1 MASSSTT
8 TLLAQMQL
16 FDPGAEPDWRYQ
28 RILEIIH
35 RHPSP
40 GRCSRYDDKWVKRS
54 RGFILA
60 YEQKAQKKFTKRQL
74 MLANPELYYAY
85 LIHERAATG
94 TDADVNVMLLIQ
106 ARIISG
112 QSNEDI
118 AKLVGTH
125 PGVIEWYARLFF
137 DVRDRL
143 HQRDWIITRVLV
155 PALVR
160 SPLEAEDDGPVNA
173 VEIFSRN
180 FLDGSL
186 KYFGYFGGGEVIN
199 TILGGQRRE
208 VSENATDEFLDTFF
222 RRQLK
227 VKTIQAISRLPVNRY
242 NINTLLETYMELVK
256 LERAAGGTAEESA
269 YSDAMTALLSN
280 VNFKIGGEAKK
291 MIEQTPL
298 GNYYDKDY
306 DLSFAEQQA
315 LLNGG
320 TLNIQDEDMQNP
332 LLTRESTQVKE
343 TLADVKTTNAE

>member
-1 MASSSTT
+1 MSSATM
-8 TLLAQMQL
+8 LLEKLQQY
-16 FDPGAEPDWRYQ
+16 DPGAEPDWRHQ

-40 GRCSRYDDKWVKRS
+40 GRCSRYDDKWVKKARS
-54 RGFILA
+54 FILV
-60 YEQKAQKKFTKRQL
+60 YLQKDQKRISLRKLLLTC
-74 MLANPELYYAY
+74 PEMYYAY

-94 TDADVNVMLLIQ
+94 NAADVNVMLLMQ

-112 QSNEDI
+112 QSNEEI
-118 AKLVGTH
+118 AKEVGTH
-125 PGVIEWYARLFF
+125 PGVVEWYSKLFF

-143 HQRDWIITRVLV
+143 NQKDWIISRVLV

-160 SPLEAEDDGPVNA
+160 SPVADEDAEGPISP
-173 VEIFSRN
+173 VETFSKN

-242 NINTLLETYMELVK
+242 NINTLLETYMELIK
-256 LERAAGGTAEESA
+256 LEKAAGGTADESA
-269 YSDAMTALLSN
+269 YTDVMTSLLGNVRFKRGEDARQ
-280 VNFKIGGEAKK
+280 

-298 GNYYDKDY
+298 KDYYDKEF
-306 DLSFAEQQA
+306 DLSYEEQQI

-320 TLNIQDEDMQNP
+320 KLNLPEESGGNP

-343 TLADVKTTNAE
+343 ELADVKTTNAE